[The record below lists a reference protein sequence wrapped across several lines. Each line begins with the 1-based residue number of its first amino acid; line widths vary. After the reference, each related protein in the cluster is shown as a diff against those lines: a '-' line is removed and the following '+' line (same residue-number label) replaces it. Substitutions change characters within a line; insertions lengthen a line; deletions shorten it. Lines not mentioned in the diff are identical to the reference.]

1 MPHRLLLI
9 TIAIVAGAILSA
21 QPAPLTVRITS
32 PVDDGFASGLFRLV
46 AVIEPA
52 TAAKQVKELVFF
64 ADGKKVCT
72 VTREPFQ
79 CDWDAGDRLRE
90 HTIRVTAEHP
100 GGRAAATVHTK
111 GVKHSEAVDVDVVQL
126 TAVVT
131 DGDGRFVKGLTPADF
146 KVFDDGKPQA
156 ITSFESEN
164 ISLEMV
170 LALDVS
176 SSMRDALP
184 SVKESAKRFL
194 TGLRPGDQVT
204 LLGFNDNVFTLAPR
218 SRDQGA
224 RVKAIDLMR
233 AWGGTALYDV
243 VLSGLNLLS
252 RHPGRRSMLLF
263 SDGDDQSSHAIVR
276 SRGRAR
282 GRQRRDHLRDRPGTG
297 DPHAGVADRAQ
308 EICHDQRRPGVLR
321 RRHAA
326 PRSVLRRDPR
336 RSQQPISDLHTPTP
350 TRNATVSGTRFESRS
365 GTASTKCGRGRATGC
380 RRTEANGRE
389 GDCKFRPE

>member
-1 MPHRLLLI
+1 M
-9 TIAIVAGAILSA
+9 AGAVLSA
-21 QPAPLTVRITS
+21 QPPPLSVRITS
-32 PVDDGFASGLFRLV
+32 PIDDGFASGIFRLV

-52 TAAKQVKELVFF
+52 AATKQVKELVFF

-72 VTREPFQ
+72 LSRAPFE

-90 HTIRVTAEHP
+90 HTIRVTAEHA

-131 DGDGRFVKGLTPADF
+131 DGEGRFVKGLTPADF

-184 SVKESAKRFL
+184 HVKQSAKRFL
-194 TGLRPGDQVT
+194 VGLRPADQVT
-204 LLGFNDNVFTLAPR
+204 LLGFNDNVFTLAQR
-218 SRDQGA
+218 SRDQAA
-224 RVKAIDLMR
+224 RVRAIDLMS

-243 VLSGLNLLS
+243 VLTGLNLLS
-252 RHPGRRSMLLF
+252 RHPGRRSMLVF
-263 SDGDDQSSHAIVR
+263 SDGDDQSSHATFEAAVARAEGSDATIYVIGQ
-276 SRGRAR
+276 GRAVR
-282 GRQRRDHLRDRPGTG
+282 TQELRTVLKKFATTSGGREFFAEDAQRLDRFFEEILEDLGNQYLISYAYPHEERDG
-297 DPHAGVADRAQ
+297 Q
-308 EICHDQRRPGVLR
+308 
-321 RRHAA
+321 
-326 PRSVLRRDPR
+326 
-336 RSQQPISDLHTPTP
+336 LHTI
-350 TRNATVSGTRFESRS
+350 RVEVGGGSY
-365 GTASTKCGRGRATGC
+365 KVRA
-380 RRTEANGRE
+380 RDSYRLSKN
-389 GDCKFRPE
+389 

>member
-1 MPHRLLLI
+1 MPYRLLLI
-9 TIAIVAGAILSA
+9 TIAAVAGAVLSA
-21 QPAPLTVRITS
+21 QPPPLSVRITS

-52 TAAKQVKELVFF
+52 AATKQVKELVFF

-72 VTREPFQ
+72 LTRAPFE

-90 HTIRVTAEHP
+90 HTIRVTAEHA

-131 DGDGRFVKGLTPADF
+131 DGDGRFVKGLKPADF
-146 KVFDDGKPQA
+146 KIFDDGKPQA

-176 SSMRDALP
+176 SSMRAALP
-184 SVKESAKRFL
+184 HVKESAKRFL
-194 TGLRPGDQVT
+194 AGLRPGDQVT

-224 RVKAIDLMR
+224 RLKAIDLMR
-233 AWGGTALYDV
+233 SWGGTALYDV
-243 VLSGLNLLS
+243 ILAGLNLLS

-263 SDGDDQSSHAIVR
+263 SDGDDQSSHATFEAANARAEGSDATIYVIGQ
-276 SRGRAR
+276 GRAIR
-282 GRQRRDHLRDRPGTG
+282 TQELRT
-297 DPHAGVADRAQ
+297 
-308 EICHDQRRPGVLR
+308 VLKKF
-321 RRHAA
+321 
-326 PRSVLRRDPR
+326 
-336 RSQQPISDLHTPTP
+336 
-350 TRNATVSGTRFESRS
+350 ATTSG
-365 GTASTKCGRGRATGC
+365 
-380 RRTEANGRE
+380 GRE
-389 GDCKFRPE
+389 FFTEDTQRLDRFFEEILEDLSNQYLISYSYPYEERDGRLHSIRVEVGDGKYQVRARSSYRLSKN

>member
-32 PVDDGFASGLFRLV
+32 PVDDGFASGVFRLV
-46 AVIEPA
+46 AVVEPA

-72 VTREPFQ
+72 VAREPFQ

-146 KVFDDGKPQA
+146 KVFDDGKRQA

-194 TGLRPGDQVT
+194 NGLRTGDQVT

-252 RHPGRRSMLLF
+252 RHPGRRSMLVF
-263 SDGDDQSSHAIVR
+263 SDGDDQSSHASFEAAVARAEGSDATIYVIGQ
-276 SRGRAR
+276 GRAIR
-282 GRQRRDHLRDRPGTG
+282 TQELRT
-297 DPHAGVADRAQ
+297 
-308 EICHDQRRPGVLR
+308 VLKKF
-321 RRHAA
+321 
-326 PRSVLRRDPR
+326 
-336 RSQQPISDLHTPTP
+336 
-350 TRNATVSGTRFESRS
+350 ATTSG
-365 GTASTKCGRGRATGC
+365 
-380 RRTEANGRE
+380 GRE
-389 GDCKFRPE
+389 FFAEDTQRLDRFFEEILEDLSNQYLVSYSYPYDERDGQWHSIRVEVGDGKYQVRAREGYRLSKN